1 MDRFKSSKIGSFN
14 TKVGKNGYKN
24 QKKIDIY
31 RYFLGVPKTLYFNFK
46 YFKVKDAVKLPVIIS
61 HKVKF
66 ENLGGEIELKEI
78 KPAIVRI
85 GFGNVSNYDF
95 KYSRTVLDI
104 HGKIIFTGKA
114 KIGHGS
120 KLSVHGTLEIGDKF
134 QISAESSII
143 CRKHIKFGDR
153 NLLSWENIIMDSD
166 YHDIYDFNHKKI
178 NENAEIEI
186 GDNVWIGCR
195 NMILKGTKIGN
206 NIIIG
211 SNSTITGKFT
221 RENSIVAGNPAKI
234 IKENVY
240 WKE

>member
-1 MDRFKSSKIGSFN
+1 MNIK
-14 TKVGKNGYKN
+14 TK
-24 QKKIDIY
+24 KKILYMY
-31 RYFLGVPKTLYFNFK
+31 RYFLGIPKTLYFNFK
-46 YFKVKDAVKLPVIIS
+46 YFKLKDAVKLPVIIS

-66 ENLGGEIELKEI
+66 ENLSGEIELKKV

-85 GFGNVSNYDF
+85 GFGGVANYDF
-95 KYSRTVLDI
+95 RYSRTVLDI
-104 HGKIIFTGKA
+104 HGKIIFDGKA

-120 KLSVHGTLEIGDKF
+120 KLSVHGTLEIGDRF

-143 CRKHIKFGDR
+143 CRKHIKFGDG
-153 NLLSWENIIMDSD
+153 NLISWENIIMDTD

-178 NENAEIEI
+178 NENAGIEI

-195 NMILKGTKIGN
+195 NMILKGTEIGN
-206 NIIIG
+206 NIIVG
-211 SNSTITGKFT
+211 SNSTLTGKFT
-221 RENSIVAGNPAKI
+221 LENSIVAGNPPKI